1 MENIRLLR
9 ADEIDVRVQSVKD
22 SGGVF
27 LLYKDA
33 RCDMRILDE
42 TFGITGWQRSHDVV
56 NGNLF
61 CTVEIWDREKNMWIR
76 KQDVG
81 TESNT
86 EKEKGEA
93 SDSFKRACF
102 NIGIG
107 RELYTSPFIWITPLS
122 GENLK
127 YAKFHVSHIKYND
140 IREIIELD
148 ISDEKGNIRF
158 STDKSK
164 IKKADPKQEIKPSS
178 KIDEPSDIIFEMIN
192 KADSQESLKD
202 IWTSYPNYQRN
213 QKFKNALTN
222 AKSKFPKLQPAS

>member
-1 MENIRLLR
+1 MKDIRLLR

-61 CTVEIWDREKNMWIR
+61 CTVEIWDSEKNMWIR

-222 AKSKFPKLQPAS
+222 AKSKFPKSQPAS

>member
-1 MENIRLLR
+1 MKDIRLLR

-61 CTVEIWDREKNMWIR
+61 CTVEIWDSEKNMWIR

-107 RELYTSPFIWITPLS
+107 RELYTSPFIWITQLS

-178 KIDEPSDIIFEMIN
+178 KDEPSDIIFEMIN

-222 AKSKFPKLQPAS
+222 AKSKLPKLQPAS

>member
-61 CTVEIWDREKNMWIR
+61 CTVEIWDCEKNMWIR

-107 RELYTSPFIWITPLS
+107 RELYTSPFVWITPLR

-127 YAKFHVSHIKYND
+127 YAKFHVSHIKYNEL
-140 IREIIELD
+140 REIVELD
-148 ISDEKGNIRF
+148 ISDEEGNIRF
-158 STDKSK
+158 STDKGK
-164 IKKADPKQEIKPSS
+164 VKNVEPKQAPQSNVNTEQPSEI
-178 KIDEPSDIIFEMIN
+178 IIKMIN
-192 KADSQESLKD
+192 EAQGIDTLKE
-202 IWTSYPNYQRN
+202 IWESYPNYQRN
-213 QKFKNALTN
+213 QLFKKAINN
-222 AKSKFPKLQPAS
+222 AKAKFELQPES

>member
-1 MENIRLLR
+1 MKEIRLLR

-61 CTVEIWDREKNMWIR
+61 CTVEIWDSEKNMWIR

-178 KIDEPSDIIFEMIN
+178 KIDEPSDIIFEMIS
-192 KADSQESLKD
+192 KADTQEALKD
-202 IWTSYPNYQRN
+202 IWDSYPNYQRN
-213 QKFKNALTN
+213 QKFINALTN

>member
-1 MENIRLLR
+1 MKDIRLLR

-61 CTVEIWDREKNMWIR
+61 CTVEIWDSEKNMWIR

-213 QKFKNALTN
+213 QKFKNAITN
-222 AKSKFPKLQPAS
+222 AKTKFPELQPAS

>member
-1 MENIRLLR
+1 MKDIRLLR

-61 CTVEIWDREKNMWIR
+61 CTVEIWDSEKNMWIR

-213 QKFKNALTN
+213 QKFKNALAN
-222 AKSKFPKLQPAS
+222 AKSKLPKLQPAS

>member
-1 MENIRLLR
+1 MKDIRLLR

-22 SGGVF
+22 NGGVF

-61 CTVEIWDREKNMWIR
+61 CTVEIWDGEKNMWIR

-107 RELYTSPFIWITPLS
+107 RELYTSPFVWITPLS

-127 YAKFHVSHIKYND
+127 YAKFHVSHIKYNEF
-140 IREIIELD
+140 REITELD
-148 ISDEKGNIRF
+148 ISDEKGNLRF
-158 STDKSK
+158 STNKSNVK
-164 IKKADPKQEIKPSS
+164 NSEPKQTVAKNVEPDQPSTV
-178 KIDEPSDIIFEMIN
+178 IFEMIT
-192 KADSQESLKD
+192 KSDSLDKLKE
-202 IWTSYPNYQRN
+202 IWESYPNYQRN
-213 QKFKNALTN
+213 QAFKKAITDAKTKFE
-222 AKSKFPKLQPAS
+222 LQPAS

>member
-1 MENIRLLR
+1 MKDIRLLR

-22 SGGVF
+22 NGGVF

-42 TFGITGWQRSHDVV
+42 TFGVTGWQRSHDVV
-56 NGNLF
+56 NSNLF
-61 CTVEIWDREKNMWIR
+61 CTVEIWDEEKKMWIR

-107 RELYTSPFIWITPLS
+107 RELYTSPFVWITPLV

-127 YAKFHVSHIKYND
+127 YAKFHVSHITYND
-140 IREIIELD
+140 LREIVELD
-148 ISDEKGNIRF
+148 ISDEKGNLRF
-158 STDKSK
+158 STNKSK
-164 IKKADPKQEIKPSS
+164 VKNPEPKQTATKDVEPDQPSAV
-178 KIDEPSDIIFEMIN
+178 IFEMIN
-192 KADSQESLKD
+192 KAQDVDGLKQ
-202 IWTSYPNYQRN
+202 IWESYPNYQRN
-213 QKFKNALTN
+213 QLFKNAIN
-222 AKSKFPKLQPAS
+222 DAKAKFKLQPAS

>member
-1 MENIRLLR
+1 MKNIRLLR
-9 ADEIDVRVQSVKD
+9 ADEIDVRVQSIKD

-42 TFGITGWQRSHDVV
+42 TFGITGWQRFHDVV

-61 CTVEIWDREKNMWIR
+61 CTVEIWDHEKNMWIR

-127 YAKFHVSHIKYND
+127 YAEFHVSHIGYND
-140 IREIIELD
+140 LREIVELD
-148 ISDEKGNIRF
+148 ISDEKSRVRF
-158 STDKSK
+158 STDKGK
-164 IKKADPKQEIKPSS
+164 VKNPEPKPTSPGNTGQEQPSS
-178 KIDEPSDIIFEMIN
+178 IIFEMID
-192 KADSQESLKD
+192 KAMSLEELSK
-202 IWTSYPNYQRN
+202 IYETYPNYQRN
-213 QKFKNALTN
+213 QSFKNALTN
-222 AKSKFPKLQPAS
+222 AKSKLKLQPAS

>member
-1 MENIRLLR
+1 MKDIRLLR

-22 SGGVF
+22 NGGVF

-61 CTVEIWDREKNMWIR
+61 CTVEIWDSEKNMWIR

-107 RELYTSPFIWITPLS
+107 RELYTSPFIWITQLN

-164 IKKADPKQEIKPSS
+164 IKKADTKEVTSPSS
-178 KIDEPSDIIFEMIN
+178 KTDEPSDIIFEMIN
-192 KADSQESLKD
+192 KADSQESLKN